1 MHQLS
6 AIFLLK
12 RAIYLHHKLSLILV
26 FLSIVGVVLEEIFY
40 KGDDDDTEIFIN
52 IIILLVGFII
62 KSYADCSEKYL
73 MDVYYCSQFKLLFI
87 EGISATVFTIIYF
100 IIIKFSPIGKLIG
113 YNNFNFGEH
122 VLLLVLFSLLYCIFS
137 GLLNAY
143 RLTVIMKL
151 SPMNRTTSDS
161 FVAPLLII
169 YSIIF
174 KFCKDKVLYPSWIV
188 INILIA
194 SIIIFCCLVYNE
206 IIVLKCYGLDKNTY
220 AEITERSNSENSQ
233 GCEFQTNIG
242 RENTYDSEGYDNNN
256 NND

>member
-1 MHQLS
+1 M
-6 AIFLLK
+6 
-12 RAIYLHHKLSLILV
+12 
-26 FLSIVGVVLEEIFY
+26 
-40 KGDDDDTEIFIN
+40 
-52 IIILLVGFII
+52 
-62 KSYADCSEKYL
+62 
-73 MDVYYCSQFKLLFI
+73 
-87 EGISATVFTIIYF
+87 
-100 IIIKFSPIGKLIG
+100 
-113 YNNFNFGEH
+113 
-122 VLLLVLFSLLYCIFS
+122 
-137 GLLNAY
+137 
-143 RLTVIMKL
+143 
-151 SPMNRTTSDS
+151 
-161 FVAPLLII
+161 APLLII